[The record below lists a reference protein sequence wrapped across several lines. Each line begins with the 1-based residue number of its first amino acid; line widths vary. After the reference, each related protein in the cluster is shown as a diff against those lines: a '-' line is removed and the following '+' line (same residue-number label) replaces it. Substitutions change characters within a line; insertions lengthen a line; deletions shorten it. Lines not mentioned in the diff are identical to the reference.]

1 MGFLKGWLNEPI
13 TTTDENGEE
22 IAVSAKDYIKSG
34 FDSGDKAIDTA
45 NDFKNNFGKDVNPLS
60 GSASGNKLKT
70 SKYTAPSKKL
80 SLGGNNQNP
89 IDANKNI
96 SGDAGYYEEDI
107 ASIKHKDKEGN
118 EHQVGERPYSLFNKY
133 SLVNYRG
140 NILDAEGSSA
150 VGKSKHYNKI
160 HPNSL
165 INPSVTKIIEL
176 TGGTTGYQYSY
187 SDFALAKYFGKIPN
201 NQMITLR
208 RFAFPTPDDVINPV
222 SIKGENVPQPDV
234 ARAVTWMGPATGNEL
249 NSILQFS
256 HGYNWKEATAEVQ
269 TLQSQKSASSGKLGG
284 LLNGEGLLNAAANAA
299 NDTNAYDKAV
309 KDANAGYDAFSETYP
324 NHVFGPLNV
333 IKQVLQR
340 DQGLNFTHEFSL
352 KFEYELR
359 DLGGANP
366 KVLMLDQLANILA
379 LTYNNAPFWG
389 GDVRYVGDG
398 TVAKPLGDLDKLKNG
413 DPAGFLKSV
422 VNDLSGNKGGD
433 GSTWDMMGGVVDGM
447 TKFVKEGGIGKTL
460 NNVLGGSLMKM
471 FNSPQ
476 GAQAVNALLTGDPTG
491 QWHVTIG
498 NPLNPIAVIGNL
510 ACTDTKVSFEG
521 GMGVQDF
528 PEKLVVEISLKPGR
542 PRDKSE
548 IESMFNSGR
557 GRFYL
562 QPDDGTKD
570 INNEM
575 NPGVYAGKDKK
586 DTATKA
592 NPVIRKIANG

>member
-1 MGFLKGWLNEPI
+1 MAFSFKSLKEDLKDFAKKSADKVDGGINSAQNAVNTVGVDL
-13 TTTDENGEE
+13 ENPDG
-22 IAVSAKDYIKSG
+22 VHHNLKK
-34 FDSGDKAIDTA
+34 
-45 NDFKNNFGKDVNPLS
+45 
-60 GSASGNKLKT
+60 SASKNSLK
-70 SKYTAPSKKL
+70 SNESPDSSL
-80 SLGGNNQNP
+80 SLAGKGSNQMS
-89 IDANKNI
+89 IDNSI
-96 SGDAGYYEEDI
+96 TSDAGFYTDRVE
-107 ASIKHKDKEGN
+107 SVKHKDKEGN

-140 NILDAEGSSA
+140 TPLDPQGS
-150 VGKSKHYNKI
+150 KSGGASKDFNKI
-160 HPNSL
+160 NPNTL
-165 INPSVTKIIEL
+165 INPSASKIIEL
-176 TGGTTGYQYSY
+176 TSGTAGYQYSY

-208 RFAFPTPDDVINPV
+208 RFAFPTPDDIINPI
-222 SIKGENVPQPDV
+222 SLKGENIPQPDI
-234 ARAVTWMGPATGNEL
+234 ARAVTWLGSATGNEM
-249 NSILQFS
+249 NAIMQFS
-256 HGYNWKEATAEVQ
+256 HGYSWKEATAEVQ
-269 TLQSQKSASSGKLGG
+269 TLNSQKGAKSGSFGTAIQG
-284 LLNGEGLLNAAANAA
+284 DSLLAAAANASA
-299 NDTNAYDKAV
+299 GNDPYESAV
-309 KDANAGYDAFSETYP
+309 KNANAGYDAFSETYP

-340 DQGLNFTHEFSL
+340 ESGLNFTHEFTL

-366 KVLMLDQLANILA
+366 KVIMLDQLANILA

-398 TVAKPLGDLDKLKNG
+398 SVTKPLGDLEKLRNG

-433 GSTWDMMGGVVDGM
+433 GSLSNMMGGVVDGI
-447 TKFVKEGGIGKTL
+447 KDFVAEGGIGKTL

-491 QWHVTIG
+491 AWHVTIG

-510 ACTDTKVSFEG
+510 ACTDTKISFDG

-528 PEKLVVEISLKPGR
+528 PEKLIVEVSLKPGR

-562 QPDDGTKD
+562 QPNDGTAD
-570 INNEM
+570 INSTLDVNAYGK
-575 NPGVYAGKDKK
+575 PGEQPSN
-586 DTATKA
+586 TK
-592 NPVIRKIANG
+592 NNKVIRKIANG